1 MLVALTGTHGVGK
14 TSVFEPL
21 KFLCPEAAFF
31 SEAVRHQMKAF
42 GFGHPINDFCRTYGI
57 GAFELFNMNAWSV
70 IDPEVNTLIT
80 TKRLVI
86 TDRCT
91 VDSIAYYLA
100 MRSTVIDSLLERP
113 VLSIARHYASLY
125 DLFVYVPRG
134 VFTLVGDEMRPDDVV
149 FQKRVDERISQAFE
163 LLDVPPSK
171 VYRLTA
177 TSVEDRVKEVLA
189 LLPPAS

>member
-14 TSVFEPL
+14 TSVFERL

-57 GAFELFNMNAWSV
+57 GAFELMNMNAWSV
-70 IDPEVNTLIT
+70 IDPAVNTLIA

-100 MRSTVIDSLLERP
+100 MRSTVIDSLFERP

-125 DLFVYVPRG
+125 DRFVYFPCN
-134 VFTLVGDEMRPDDVV
+134 VFPLVGDEMRPDDAA
-149 FQKRVDERISQAFE
+149 FQQKVDACLWQAFE
-163 LLDVPPSK
+163 LLEIPERKIHRLQATDV
-171 VYRLTA
+171 
-177 TSVEDRVKEVLA
+177 DGRVDEMLKI
-189 LLPPAS
+189 LPAP